1 MQQFRASKKII
12 MLEKSETMNN
22 SGTMPHRHHKL
33 YTYEI
38 LLLAINNNLLV
49 FKKKKLLIDIKLKNN
64 ILRMII
70 TNTTNR

>member
-38 LLLAINNNLLV
+38 LLLAITTYLY
-49 FKKKKLLIDIKLKNN
+49 
-64 ILRMII
+64 LRK
-70 TNTTNR
+70 

>member
-22 SGTMPHRHHKL
+22 SGTRPHRHQKL

-38 LLLAINNNLLV
+38 LLLAITTYLY
-49 FKKKKLLIDIKLKNN
+49 
-64 ILRMII
+64 LRKF
-70 TNTTNR
+70 

>member
-22 SGTMPHRHHKL
+22 SGTRPHRHDKL

-38 LLLAINNNLLV
+38 LLLAITTYLYLR
-49 FKKKKLLIDIKLKNN
+49 KKKLLIDIK
-64 ILRMII
+64 
-70 TNTTNR
+70 

>member
-22 SGTMPHRHHKL
+22 SVTRPHRHRKL

-38 LLLAINNNLLV
+38 LLLAITTYLYL
-49 FKKKKLLIDIKLKNN
+49 KKIKLLIDIK
-64 ILRMII
+64 
-70 TNTTNR
+70 